1 MEKGKITIQSS
12 IVVNINRSKR
22 IGVYARVLKDLP
34 VVLTRNI
41 IDDLLLRDAGVE

>member
-1 MEKGKITIQSS
+1 MEKGKIAIQPS
-12 IVVNINRSKR
+12 IVVYINRSKR